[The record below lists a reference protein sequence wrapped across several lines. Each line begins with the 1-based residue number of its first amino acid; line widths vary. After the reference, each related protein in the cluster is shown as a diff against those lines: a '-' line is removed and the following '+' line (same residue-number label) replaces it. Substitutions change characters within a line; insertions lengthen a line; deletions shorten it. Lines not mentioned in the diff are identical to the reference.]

1 MCHVSWPSS
10 RGGWKSHLQLQDTPL
25 RSWLTDK
32 GSLTRKIQN
41 CCNQFRVT
49 IISQAL
55 AYPFTDESAVFGLR
69 NRRLAWV
76 REVSLYADGCPVVYA
91 RSVLSQ
97 ESMRGAWQVLSKIGN
112 KPIGAVL
119 FSDPGIRR
127 SQLVYKKLDAQHS
140 LRHILVRNET
150 LWARRSVFIRD
161 KMPLLVNEV
170 FMPEILRLA

>member
-1 MCHVSWPSS
+1 M
-10 RGGWKSHLQLQDTPL
+10 
-25 RSWLTDK
+25 
-32 GSLTRKIQN
+32 
-41 CCNQFRVT
+41 
-49 IISQAL
+49 
-55 AYPFTDESAVFGLR
+55 
-69 NRRLAWV
+69 